1 MATRSNSNKGVSPNS
16 TNGSSISTGRNPGG
30 MVKGLAKGLTY
41 GQGEKLKQ
49 QARLT
54 GMPDASLAK
63 PNVQP
68 TKRPSPNIDVF
79 SETEFVNE
87 PVTSGLP
94 FGAGS
99 MGYDESKKFN
109 EGLEGAKMVK
119 EFIYESWLATG
130 DDSLLEYL

>member
-16 TNGSSISTGRNPGG
+16 TNGSSYSTGRNPGG
-30 MVKGLAKGLTY
+30 MVKGLAKGVTY
-41 GQGEKLKQ
+41 GEGEKLKQ
-49 QARLT
+49 QANLF
-54 GMPDASLAK
+54 GMPNAPS
-63 PNVQP
+63 PNVQN

-94 FGAGS
+94 FGPGSNGPIDSQTAGV
-99 MGYDESKKFN
+99 E
-109 EGLEGAKMVK
+109 MVK
-119 EFIYESWLATG
+119 NFIYDSWLATG

>member
-16 TNGSSISTGRNPGG
+16 TNGSSYSTGRNPGG
-30 MVKGLAKGLTY
+30 LVPGMAKGLTY

-49 QARLT
+49 QANLF
-54 GMPDASLAK
+54 GMPNASS

-99 MGYDESKKFN
+99 NGPMDSQTAGV
-109 EGLEGAKMVK
+109 KMVK

>member
-16 TNGSSISTGRNPGG
+16 TNGSSYSTGRNPGG
-30 MVKGLAKGLTY
+30 MVKGLAKGVTY
-41 GQGEKLKQ
+41 GEGEKLKQ
-49 QARLT
+49 QANLF
-54 GMPDASLAK
+54 GMPNAPS
-63 PNVQP
+63 PNVQN

-79 SETEFVNE
+79 SETEFINE

-99 MGYDESKKFN
+99 NGPMDSQTAGV
-109 EGLEGAKMVK
+109 KMVK
-119 EFIYESWLATG
+119 EFVYESWLATG

>member
-16 TNGSSISTGRNPGG
+16 TNGSSYSTGRNPGG
-30 MVKGLAKGLTY
+30 MVKGLAKGVTY
-41 GQGEKLKQ
+41 GEGEKLKQ
-49 QARLT
+49 QANLF
-54 GMPDASLAK
+54 GMPNAPS
-63 PNVQP
+63 PNVQN

-94 FGAGS
+94 FGPGSNGPENSQTAGV
-99 MGYDESKKFN
+99 
-109 EGLEGAKMVK
+109 KMVK
-119 EFIYESWLATG
+119 EFIYDSWLPTG

>member
-16 TNGSSISTGRNPGG
+16 TNGSSYSTGRNPGG
-30 MVKGLAKGLTY
+30 MVKGLAKGVTY
-41 GQGEKLKQ
+41 GEGEKIKQ
-49 QARLT
+49 QANLF
-54 GMPDASLAK
+54 GMPNAPSL
-63 PNVQP
+63 NVQA

-94 FGAGS
+94 FGPGSNGPIDSQTAGV
-99 MGYDESKKFN
+99 E
-109 EGLEGAKMVK
+109 MVK
-119 EFIYESWLATG
+119 NFIYDSWLATG

>member
-79 SETEFVNE
+79 SETEFSNE

-94 FGAGS
+94 FGPGS
-99 MGYDESKKFN
+99 NGPIDSQTA
-109 EGLEGAKMVK
+109 GAKMVK

>member
-16 TNGSSISTGRNPGG
+16 TNGSSYSTGRNPGG
-30 MVKGLAKGLTY
+30 MVKGLAKGVTY
-41 GQGEKLKQ
+41 GEGEKLKQ
-49 QARLT
+49 QADLF
-54 GMPDASLAK
+54 GMPNAPS

-94 FGAGS
+94 FGPGSNGPIDSQTAGV
-99 MGYDESKKFN
+99 E
-109 EGLEGAKMVK
+109 MVK
-119 EFIYESWLATG
+119 NFIYDSWLATG

>member
-1 MATRSNSNKGVSPNS
+1 MATRSPSNQGLSKNK
-16 TNGSSISTGRNPGG
+16 TNGSSYSTGRNPGG

-49 QARLT
+49 QANLF
-54 GMPDASLAK
+54 GMPNAPSS
-63 PNVQP
+63 NVQP

-94 FGAGS
+94 FGPGSNGPENSQTAGV
-99 MGYDESKKFN
+99 E
-109 EGLEGAKMVK
+109 MVK
-119 EFIYESWLATG
+119 NFIYDSWLATG

>member
-16 TNGSSISTGRNPGG
+16 TNGSSYSTGRNPGG
-30 MVKGLAKGLTY
+30 MVKGLAKGVTY
-41 GQGEKLKQ
+41 GEGEKLKQ
-49 QARLT
+49 QANLF
-54 GMPDASLAK
+54 GMPNAPS
-63 PNVQP
+63 PNVQN

-94 FGAGS
+94 FGPGSNGAENSQTAGV
-99 MGYDESKKFN
+99 
-109 EGLEGAKMVK
+109 KMVK
-119 EFIYESWLATG
+119 EFIYDSWLATG

>member
-49 QARLT
+49 QANLF
-54 GMPDASLAK
+54 GMPNAPSS
-63 PNVQP
+63 NVQP

-79 SETEFVNE
+79 SETEFSNE

-94 FGAGS
+94 FGPGSNGPIDSQTAGV
-99 MGYDESKKFN
+99 
-109 EGLEGAKMVK
+109 KMVK
-119 EFIYESWLATG
+119 EFIYDSWLATG

>member
-16 TNGSSISTGRNPGG
+16 TNGSSYSTGRNHGG
-30 MVKGLAKGLTY
+30 MVKGLAKGVTY
-41 GQGEKLKQ
+41 GEGEKLKQ
-49 QARLT
+49 QANLF
-54 GMPDASLAK
+54 GMPNAPSS
-63 PNVQP
+63 NVQP

-94 FGAGS
+94 FGPGSNGPENSQTAGV
-99 MGYDESKKFN
+99 E
-109 EGLEGAKMVK
+109 MVK
-119 EFIYESWLATG
+119 NFIYDSWLATG

>member
-30 MVKGLAKGLTY
+30 MVKGLAKGVTY
-41 GQGEKLKQ
+41 GEGEKLKQ
-49 QARLT
+49 QANLF
-54 GMPDASLAK
+54 GMPNAPSS
-63 PNVQP
+63 NVQP

-79 SETEFVNE
+79 SETEFSNE

-94 FGAGS
+94 FGPGSNGPENSQTAGV
-99 MGYDESKKFN
+99 E
-109 EGLEGAKMVK
+109 MVK
-119 EFIYESWLATG
+119 NFIYESWLATG

>member
-30 MVKGLAKGLTY
+30 MVKGLAKGVTY
-41 GQGEKLKQ
+41 GEGEKLKQ
-49 QARLT
+49 QANLF
-54 GMPDASLAK
+54 GMPNAPS

-79 SETEFVNE
+79 SETEFSNE

-94 FGAGS
+94 FGPGSNGPENSQTAGV
-99 MGYDESKKFN
+99 
-109 EGLEGAKMVK
+109 KMVK
-119 EFIYESWLATG
+119 EFIYDSWLATG

>member
-16 TNGSSISTGRNPGG
+16 TNGSSYSTGRNPGG
-30 MVKGLAKGLTY
+30 MVKGLAKGVTY
-41 GQGEKLKQ
+41 GEGEKIKQ
-49 QARLT
+49 QANLF
-54 GMPDASLAK
+54 GMPNAPS

-94 FGAGS
+94 FGPGSNGPMDSQTAGV
-99 MGYDESKKFN
+99 
-109 EGLEGAKMVK
+109 KMVK

>member
-1 MATRSNSNKGVSPNS
+1 MATRSPSNQGLSKNK
-16 TNGSSISTGRNPGG
+16 TNGSSYSTGRNPGG
-30 MVKGLAKGLTY
+30 MVKGLAKGVTY
-41 GQGEKLKQ
+41 GEGEKLKQ
-49 QARLT
+49 QADLF
-54 GMPDASLAK
+54 GMPNAPS

-94 FGAGS
+94 FGPGSNGPIDSQTAGV
-99 MGYDESKKFN
+99 E
-109 EGLEGAKMVK
+109 MVK
-119 EFIYESWLATG
+119 NFIYDSWLATG

>member
-16 TNGSSISTGRNPGG
+16 TNGSSYSTGRNPGG
-30 MVKGLAKGLTY
+30 MVKGLAKGVTY
-41 GQGEKLKQ
+41 GEGEKLKQ
-49 QARLT
+49 QANLF
-54 GMPDASLAK
+54 GMPNAPS
-63 PNVQP
+63 PNVQN

-79 SETEFVNE
+79 SETEFINE

-99 MGYDESKKFN
+99 NGPMDSQTAGVKI
-109 EGLEGAKMVK
+109 VK

>member
-30 MVKGLAKGLTY
+30 MVKGLAKGVTY
-41 GQGEKLKQ
+41 GEGEKLKQ
-49 QARLT
+49 QANLF
-54 GMPDASLAK
+54 GMPNAPSS
-63 PNVQP
+63 NVQP

-79 SETEFVNE
+79 SETEFSNE

-94 FGAGS
+94 FGPGSNGPENSQTAGV
-99 MGYDESKKFN
+99 E
-109 EGLEGAKMVK
+109 MVK
-119 EFIYESWLATG
+119 NFIYDSWLATG

>member
-16 TNGSSISTGRNPGG
+16 TNGSSYSTGRNPGG
-30 MVKGLAKGLTY
+30 MVKGLAKGVTY
-41 GQGEKLKQ
+41 GEGEKLKQ
-49 QARLT
+49 QANLF
-54 GMPDASLAK
+54 GMPNAPSS
-63 PNVQP
+63 NVQP

-94 FGAGS
+94 FGPGSNGPIDSQTAGV
-99 MGYDESKKFN
+99 
-109 EGLEGAKMVK
+109 KMVK
-119 EFIYESWLATG
+119 EFIYDSWLATG

>member
-16 TNGSSISTGRNPGG
+16 TNGSSYSTGRNPGG
-30 MVKGLAKGLTY
+30 MVKGLAKGVTY
-41 GQGEKLKQ
+41 GEGEKLKQ
-49 QARLT
+49 QANLF
-54 GMPDASLAK
+54 GMPNAPS
-63 PNVQP
+63 PNVQN

-94 FGAGS
+94 FGPGSNGPENSQTAGV
-99 MGYDESKKFN
+99 E
-109 EGLEGAKMVK
+109 MVK
-119 EFIYESWLATG
+119 NFIYDSWLATG

>member
-30 MVKGLAKGLTY
+30 MVKGLAKGVTY
-41 GQGEKLKQ
+41 GEGEKLKQ
-49 QARLT
+49 QANLF
-54 GMPDASLAK
+54 GMPNAPS

-79 SETEFVNE
+79 SETEFSNE

-99 MGYDESKKFN
+99 NGPMDSQTAGV
-109 EGLEGAKMVK
+109 KMVK
-119 EFIYESWLATG
+119 EFVYESWLATG

>member
-16 TNGSSISTGRNPGG
+16 TNGSSYSTGRNPGG
-30 MVKGLAKGLTY
+30 MVKGLAKGVTY
-41 GQGEKLKQ
+41 GEGEKLKQ
-49 QARLT
+49 QADLF
-54 GMPDASLAK
+54 GMQNAPS
-63 PNVQP
+63 PNVQA

-94 FGAGS
+94 FGPGSNGPIDSQTAGV
-99 MGYDESKKFN
+99 E
-109 EGLEGAKMVK
+109 MVK
-119 EFIYESWLATG
+119 NFIYDSWLATG

>member
-1 MATRSNSNKGVSPNS
+1 MATRSPSNQGLSKNK
-16 TNGSSISTGRNPGG
+16 TNGSSYSTGRNPGG
-30 MVKGLAKGLTY
+30 LVPGMAKGLTY

-63 PNVQP
+63 PDVQP

-79 SETEFVNE
+79 SETEFSNE

-94 FGAGS
+94 FGAGAS
-99 MGYDESKKFN
+99 PTGSVEDDPDM
-109 EGLEGAKMVK
+109 LLRA
-119 EFIYESWLATG
+119 IYAVYP
-130 DDSLLEYL
+130 DPMLLKYLRGQGGV

>member
-16 TNGSSISTGRNPGG
+16 TNGSSYSTGRNPGG
-30 MVKGLAKGLTY
+30 MVKGLAKGVTY
-41 GQGEKLKQ
+41 GEGEKLKQ
-49 QARLT
+49 QANLF
-54 GMPDASLAK
+54 GMPNAPS

-94 FGAGS
+94 FGPGSNGPIDSQTAGV
-99 MGYDESKKFN
+99 E
-109 EGLEGAKMVK
+109 MVK
-119 EFIYESWLATG
+119 NFIYDSWLATG

>member
-16 TNGSSISTGRNPGG
+16 TNGSSYSTGRNPGG
-30 MVKGLAKGLTY
+30 MVKGLAKGVTY
-41 GQGEKLKQ
+41 GEGEKLKQ
-49 QARLT
+49 QANLF
-54 GMPDASLAK
+54 GMPNASS

-94 FGAGS
+94 FGPGSNGPENSQTAGV
-99 MGYDESKKFN
+99 
-109 EGLEGAKMVK
+109 KMVK

>member
-16 TNGSSISTGRNPGG
+16 TNGSSYSTGRNPGG
-30 MVKGLAKGLTY
+30 MVKGLAKGVTY
-41 GQGEKLKQ
+41 GEGEKLKQ
-49 QARLT
+49 QANLF
-54 GMPDASLAK
+54 GMPNASS

-94 FGAGS
+94 FGPGSNGPENSQTAGV
-99 MGYDESKKFN
+99 E
-109 EGLEGAKMVK
+109 MVK
-119 EFIYESWLATG
+119 NFIYDSWLATG

>member
-16 TNGSSISTGRNPGG
+16 TNGSSYSTGRNPGG
-30 MVKGLAKGLTY
+30 MVKGLAKGVTY
-41 GQGEKLKQ
+41 GEGEKLKQ
-49 QARLT
+49 QANLF
-54 GMPDASLAK
+54 GMPNAPS
-63 PNVQP
+63 PNVQN

-94 FGAGS
+94 FGPGSNGPENSQTAGV
-99 MGYDESKKFN
+99 
-109 EGLEGAKMVK
+109 KMVK
-119 EFIYESWLATG
+119 EFIYDSWLATG

>member
-16 TNGSSISTGRNPGG
+16 TNGSSYSTGRNPGG
-30 MVKGLAKGLTY
+30 LVPGMAKGLTY

-63 PNVQP
+63 PDVQP

-94 FGAGS
+94 FGPGSNGPIDSQTAGV
-99 MGYDESKKFN
+99 E
-109 EGLEGAKMVK
+109 MVK
-119 EFIYESWLATG
+119 NFIYDSWLATG

>member
-79 SETEFVNE
+79 SETEFSNE

-94 FGAGS
+94 FGPGSNGPIDSQTAGV
-99 MGYDESKKFN
+99 
-109 EGLEGAKMVK
+109 KMVK
-119 EFIYESWLATG
+119 EFIYDSWLATG

>member
-16 TNGSSISTGRNPGG
+16 TNGSSYSTGRNPGG
-30 MVKGLAKGLTY
+30 MVKGLAKGVTY
-41 GQGEKLKQ
+41 GEGEKIKQ
-49 QARLT
+49 QANLF
-54 GMPDASLAK
+54 GMPNAPS

-94 FGAGS
+94 FGPGSNGPMDSQTAGV
-99 MGYDESKKFN
+99 
-109 EGLEGAKMVK
+109 KMVK
-119 EFIYESWLATG
+119 EFVYESWLATG

>member
-16 TNGSSISTGRNPGG
+16 TNGSSYSTGRNPGG
-30 MVKGLAKGLTY
+30 MVKGLAKGVTY
-41 GQGEKLKQ
+41 GEGEKIKQ
-49 QARLT
+49 QANLF
-54 GMPDASLAK
+54 GMPNAPS

-94 FGAGS
+94 FGPGSNGPENSQTAGV
-99 MGYDESKKFN
+99 
-109 EGLEGAKMVK
+109 KMVK